1 MTKAE
6 LEAKGAIFF
15 EQITEGFQ
23 EFKDETLTFSKE
35 EALKYFREKI
45 ERYGNE
51 KSFADFYYFSLN
63 RQAQGMVKTKLSEEE
78 MTYLEQIR
86 PEGDAKE
93 QLIFPLTD
101 ELLKIIVKLNADEML
116 FSTLYF
122 LEANGL
128 GRMMF
133 WGNFGG
139 EYICFSDSK

>member
-23 EFKDETLTFSKE
+23 DFKDETLLFTKD
-35 EALKYFREKI
+35 EALAYFREKVI
-45 ERYGNE
+45 LYGTEN
-51 KSFADFYYFSLN
+51 SFADFYYFSLD
-63 RQAQGMVKTKLSEEE
+63 RQAQEMVETKLSASEIQ
-78 MTYLEQIR
+78 YLEQIR
-86 PEGDAKE
+86 PEGDARE

-101 ELLKIIVKLNADEML
+101 ELLQMVVKLNADEML

-122 LEANGL
+122 LGANGQ
-128 GRMMF
+128 GRAMF

-139 EYICFSDSK
+139 EYICFTDSK

>member
-23 EFKDETLTFSKE
+23 EFKDETLTFSAE
-35 EALKYFREKI
+35 DALKYFREKI
-45 ERYGNE
+45 EMYGSAN
-51 KSFADFYYFSLN
+51 SFADFYYFSLN
-63 RQAQGMVKTKLSEEE
+63 RQAQEMVETKLSEEE
-78 MTYLEQIR
+78 MVYLEQII

-101 ELLKIIVKLNADEML
+101 ELLKIIVKLNAKEML

-122 LEANGL
+122 LKADGL
-128 GRMMF
+128 ERMMF